1 MSFWTLD
8 RAAQALRALAGG
20 NLLPRGPQP
29 LAGVSTDT
37 RAIRAGDLFVALRG
51 ERFDAHDFLADAVSR
66 GAAALVASNARRA
79 AGLGRPVFAVEDTL
93 AALGALGAYRR
104 RAWGGTVVAIGGS
117 NGKTTTKELVR
128 AALSGGLEVH
138 ATQGNLNNQVGVP
151 LTLLA
156 IPDAADV
163 AVVELGTNHPGEVA
177 LLRDIVT
184 PDVAVVTS
192 IGEEHLEG
200 LGDLEGVLREESALY
215 RDVELAVAP
224 AAQPEIGRAAR
235 TLARQTIEAGLD
247 GGDLRPDGWGLDAE
261 GRGWAQF
268 GDQRLVL
275 QVRGVHNLRNA
286 MLALAVARAC
296 GVSLEV
302 AVRGMAS
309 VAPLD
314 MRGAWR
320 SLGGITL
327 INDAYNANPAS
338 MREAIALLEALPG
351 DRPRVL
357 VLGSM
362 RELGAQSEAL
372 HEEIARRAIASSAT
386 LVAGIGDF
394 VAPLRAAAAGPGNGR
409 VLTAPDVD
417 DLWPTL
423 AAHLPA
429 NAIVLLK
436 ASRGVRL
443 ERLVPHLER
452 HCQETGDRRQETG
465 KD

>member
-1 MSFWTLD
+1 
-8 RAAQALRALAGG
+8 
-20 NLLPRGPQP
+20 
-29 LAGVSTDT
+29 
-37 RAIRAGDLFVALRG
+37 
-51 ERFDAHDFLADAVSR
+51 
-66 GAAALVASNARRA
+66 
-79 AGLGRPVFAVEDTL
+79 
-93 AALGALGAYRR
+93 
-104 RAWGGTVVAIGGS
+104 
-117 NGKTTTKELVR
+117 
-128 AALSGGLEVH
+128 
-138 ATQGNLNNQVGVP
+138 
-151 LTLLA
+151 
-156 IPDAADV
+156 
-163 AVVELGTNHPGEVA
+163 
-177 LLRDIVT
+177 
-184 PDVAVVTS
+184 VAVVTS

-200 LGDLEGVLREESALY
+200 LGDLEGVLREESALF
-215 RDVELAVAP
+215 RGVELAVAP
-224 AAQPEIGRAAR
+224 ASQPDVGRAAR
-235 TLARQTIEAGLD
+235 SLARQTIEAGLD
-247 GGDLRPDGWGLDAE
+247 GGDLRPDDWGLDAE

-286 MLALAVARAC
+286 MLALAVARGC
-296 GVSLEV
+296 GVLLDV
-302 AVRGMAS
+302 AVRGVAV

-320 SLGGITL
+320 SLGSLTL

-338 MREAIALLEALPG
+338 MREAIALLEALPA

-362 RELGAQSEAL
+362 RELGAQSAAL
-372 HEEIARRAIASSAT
+372 HEEIARRAVASSAT

-394 VAPLRAAAAGPGNGR
+394 VAPLRAAAGSANGR

-417 DLWPTL
+417 DLWPSL

-452 HCQETGDRRQETG
+452 HGDEETGSRKHETG
-465 KD
+465 QD